1 VSRFGTSRRPK
12 CEMAKRSRIKQIG
25 RFLSVLSR
33 PPSASSRLGES
44 CAIDIEILTP
54 LIPLRSARSARRA
67 SEQAAPL
74 RGNFADKFPRKHYM
88 SGAAPD
94 RPADAGRRAE
104 YRPSN
109 VLRAA

>member
-25 RFLSVLSR
+25 RFLSVYLGHR
-33 PPSASSRLGES
+33 PHRPRLGES

-74 RGNFADKFPRKHYM
+74 RGNF
-88 SGAAPD
+88 
-94 RPADAGRRAE
+94 RRTNF
-104 YRPSN
+104 RVSTI
-109 VLRAA
+109 